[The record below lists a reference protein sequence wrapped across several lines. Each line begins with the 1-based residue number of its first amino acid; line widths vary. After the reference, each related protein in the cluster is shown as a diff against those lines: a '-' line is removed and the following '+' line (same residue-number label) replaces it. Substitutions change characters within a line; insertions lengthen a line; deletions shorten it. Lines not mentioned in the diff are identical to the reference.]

1 VGVDA
6 ARFTLLTSSNDS
18 AMNFDI
24 ELVKRQSMDNPVYY
38 VQYGHA
44 RIASILRKAAAQGV
58 ELRPIDEADLSL
70 LREEGELDLLRAL
83 AEVPAQ
89 IATAADLRAPYRLTH
104 AAQDLAGR
112 FHRFY
117 AEHRVVDE
125 HAPDLT
131 QARLWLCAGTKQAL
145 ANLLTLLG
153 VSAPERMDRTD
164 D

>member
-1 VGVDA
+1 
-6 ARFTLLTSSNDS
+6 
-18 AMNFDI
+18 M
-24 ELVKRQSMDNPVYY
+24 
-38 VQYGHA
+38 
-44 RIASILRKAAAQGV
+44 
-58 ELRPIDEADLSL
+58 
-70 LREEGELDLLRAL
+70 
-83 AEVPAQ
+83 PAQ

-125 HAPDLT
+125 QAPDLT

-145 ANLLTLLG
+145 ANLLALLG